1 MASSSGLPV
10 LPRGGGGG
18 GSGSRPDVV
27 NLFRAYEG
35 WLNGIKPGLG
45 KNSRVM
51 ARNPVAT
58 LEGIRFEICN
68 TGEST
73 VDSLLALQ
81 GFCPGC
87 KAKGT
92 YDDEADKNVVFVT
105 VPWPADHRDIYDAN
119 SAPASAGWRA
129 ILPWGWMNEPKI
141 LIGGIILSI
150 ASASYTTHWVQ
161 WRSLAATLA
170 GAAGM

>member
-1 MASSSGLPV
+1 M
-10 LPRGGGGG
+10 LPRGGGG

-35 WLNGIKPGLG
+35 WLNGIKANLG
-45 KNSRVM
+45 KNSRIM

-68 TGEST
+68 TGELSS
-73 VDSLLALQ
+73 DYLQAL
-81 GFCPGC
+81 GSFCPGC
-87 KAKGT
+87 RAKGT
-92 YDDEADKNVVFVT
+92 YDDEADKNVVHVT
-105 VPWPADHRDIYDAN
+105 VPWPADHRDPFDAG
-119 SAPASAGWRA
+119 PAQRATGWRA
-129 ILPWGWMNEPKI
+129 ILPWGWMDEPKI

-170 GAAGM
+170 GVAGM